1 MAAYHNV
8 TNQTTKQLIA
18 AGAGKKVKG
27 ISIVNVNDSISCT
40 VDLYIEKSKEGRFYL
55 LKTIE
60 LSTKTTLVLSRDE
73 VKYDFRNFGLYIK
86 ITKLGSGSGEP
97 AVDVIIS

>member
-1 MAAYHNV
+1 MSTYHNV
-8 TNQTTKQLIA
+8 TDQTTKQLLA
-18 AGAGKKVKG
+18 AGSGKRLSG

-40 VDLYIEKSKEGRFYL
+40 VDLYIEQNCKGRFYL
-55 LKTIE
+55 LKTME
-60 LSTKTTLVLSRDE
+60 VSTKTTLVLSSDE
-73 VKYDFRNFGLYIK
+73 VKYNFRNFGLYIK